1 MDRYLDISDDGSVA
15 AFSAF
20 TGSGDSSAPLLT
32 VLNAQTGAKLFSAT
46 APAGVGAGT
55 VAVSDKGSYIMWQL
69 STGTIVYNTAGA
81 TVDTIAGL
89 GHPKISDSGSF
100 ITSCTENS
108 ATLYTYSATAG
119 KYSLAS
125 TFTPPADGQTWFCMD
140 SAVSTDGSGADDS
153 ELGAFGWVGNGAL
166 TARVTIY
173 SLLSSTLLTDWTSA
187 TNAKLQ
193 TNPTVRMDGIYAGIS
208 LWGDADDTPT
218 AVILAAGS
226 SDVVFN
232 YTTPGS
238 MFGVD
243 IVIDHGASTP
253 TSKALYFAVAG
264 KAVPA
269 NAFGNGGDAF
279 AWRVEVAA

>member
-1 MDRYLDISDDGSVA
+1 
-15 AFSAF
+15 
-20 TGSGDSSAPLLT
+20 
-32 VLNAQTGAKLFSAT
+32 
-46 APAGVGAGT
+46 
-55 VAVSDKGSYIMWQL
+55 
-69 STGTIVYNTAGA
+69 
-81 TVDTIAGL
+81 
-89 GHPKISDSGSF
+89 
-100 ITSCTENS
+100 
-108 ATLYTYSATAG
+108 
-119 KYSLAS
+119 
-125 TFTPPADGQTWFCMD
+125 MD